1 MENDQLRIIIS
12 FVVGVILTVVCIEVF
27 HLATIDYQSE
37 AIDNGY
43 AEYWTPDNTKD
54 DCVFR
59 WKTLAELR
67 VETVGEFIPVEIEKE
82 GSQINAKR

>member
-1 MENDQLRIIIS
+1 MENDPVYTFVG
-12 FVVGVILTVVCIEVF
+12 FVVGVILTIVCVGVV
-27 HLATIDYQSE
+27 HLFTPDYQSE

-67 VETVGEFIPVEIEKE
+67 VETVGEFIPVEEEEGKE
-82 GSQINAKR
+82 